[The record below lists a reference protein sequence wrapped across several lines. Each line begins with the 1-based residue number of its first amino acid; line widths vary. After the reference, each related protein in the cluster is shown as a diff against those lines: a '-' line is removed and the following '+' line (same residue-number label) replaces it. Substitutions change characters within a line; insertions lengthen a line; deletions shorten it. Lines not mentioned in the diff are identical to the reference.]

1 MNTQE
6 KLQWCR
12 EHWGYLKE
20 KGKLEKAVQR
30 AVVGD
35 NFMDSYSV
43 QEIMDIEEACDEP
56 VGKYLNWNKK

>member
-20 KGKLEKAVQR
+20 KGKLKETIQR
-30 AVVGD
+30 ALVGD
-35 NFMDSYSV
+35 NFMEIYSADEV
-43 QEIMDIEEACDEP
+43 IEIEESCDEP